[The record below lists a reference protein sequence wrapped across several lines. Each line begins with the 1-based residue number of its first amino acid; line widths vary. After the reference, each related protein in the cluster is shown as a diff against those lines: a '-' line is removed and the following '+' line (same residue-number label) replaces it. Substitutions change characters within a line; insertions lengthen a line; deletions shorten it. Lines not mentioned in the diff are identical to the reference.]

1 MDHKNTI
8 AIRINVTDKERL
20 ISEFRTQYLK
30 LHPELDGMRLSIR
43 FLIKKLLDFGLD
55 EGEFT

>member
-30 LHPELDGMRLSIR
+30 LHPELDGMRLPIR